1 MNVLAN
7 KFKAVLQKKESSL
20 FSNIKSFSW
29 KIYRIHDQSVCA
41 LYLLKG

>member
-7 KFKAVLQKKESSL
+7 KFKAVLQKIESSL

-29 KIYRIHDQSVCA
+29 KNARFMAKNWFDVRND
-41 LYLLKG
+41 